1 MRLKRLDLYGYKS
14 FASRHSVEFGEGI
27 TAIVGPNGSGK
38 SNIADAVRWVMGE
51 QRFRHLRAKTTDD
64 LIFAGTRQRARMGV
78 AEVIITL
85 DNSTGWLPIDYAE
98 VSVGRRA
105 YRSGENEYI
114 INGNVVR
121 YRDVVDMLGVAGLAR
136 STYTVIGQGMVDA
149 ALSLRPEE
157 RRELFEEAA
166 GITPHLRKREQ
177 ALRRIDETRRNL
189 ERVSDILSEIQ
200 PRANRLRRQ
209 SERAEEHGLLR
220 QDLQELQ
227 RILYGH
233 QWQRLQ
239 RDLFNAEEQVRTK
252 QIQFDA
258 QRAYTRTFGD
268 KQEQLTEQ
276 QTAGRRELAR
286 LRQEETAKREA
297 LERLRREAAIMAE
310 RREMLQQQVQML
322 GAERETLESRYE
334 ILKGEAASALQEL
347 AQQEQALQESVAALS
362 EARAAMTE
370 VDAVRRQVQDRNKQV
385 RNQAQRL
392 DAKHTQLTAR
402 LEQLGERREQLVV
415 EQKKAQEQLTTLQ
428 QRLQALVQKE
438 DELTQ
443 REQVCGQGLA
453 EAQAH
458 QREIEGNTTRL
469 REEMV
474 QIGRELTRIETDRD
488 RLVARRDALERLRE
502 EMTGYHPGVR
512 AVLSASA
519 RLEGILGTVASL
531 IRVPQKVEAAIEA
544 ALGSR
549 LQNVVTERWEHAEAA
564 IALLKERRAG
574 WATFLPLDT
583 LRPSRPLQID
593 PAADVLGVAS
603 ELVRYEER
611 LRPVIELLLGRTVV
625 VRDLAAARRLLR
637 GRNRAA
643 LIVTVE
649 GETVQPSG
657 ALSGGSR
664 QRSTPLLAQE
674 REWRALPQRIA
685 EVEDALERAAQSSS
699 ELDEQL
705 AELQRQTN
713 ATRAEEQRLRQEQG
727 AAREALAAHRRH
739 RQELERE
746 RDWLTSRLKQAQE
759 QLTTLDRS
767 EAQMNTELE
776 AVVQQ
781 RHAVAT
787 QLDAL
792 QEQLAAADD
801 RELRQRVSDLETRH
815 AVAERTVSSQRRL
828 VASHRSNLNGVHD
841 QIAAKGEQ
849 RAGVER
855 DLAVLINSRET
866 TIAQRTQAEQDLAS
880 VCQRMIPAEQ
890 ALATIEDAQRDL
902 ERQRNESLERLQ
914 EAEIALSQATLER
927 DRLVDRQANLS
938 REIESEL
945 GPISLPQTVSHQL
958 RLDLGDDVV
967 ELPRVASLP
976 PGIHEEI
983 RQLKTRLR
991 RLGSIN
997 PDAPHEYEQL
1007 LERQTFLQSQAGD
1020 LRGAIASIY
1029 EVIEELDAVI
1039 ERDFVATV
1047 ERVDSA
1053 FRHYFSILFS
1063 GGSAR
1068 LVLTDRDDPSTSGIE
1083 IEANPPGKRAQSLA
1097 LLSGGERALTA
1108 VALIF
1113 ALLDANPVPF
1123 CFLDEVD
1130 AALDESNVGRF
1141 RELLQQH
1148 AQDTQFVVIT
1158 HNRSTIEAAATLYGV
1173 SMAEQGVSQMV
1184 SLKLDGQR
1192 TVVAKADESDYL
1204 ALP

>member
-14 FASRHSVEFGEGI
+14 FAARHSVEFGEGI

-51 QRFRHLRAKTTDD
+51 QRFRHLRAKTTED

-85 DNSTGWLPIDYAE
+85 DNATGWLPIDYAE

-121 YRDVVDMLGVAGLAR
+121 YRDVLDLLGVAGLAR

-166 GITPHLRKREQ
+166 GITPHLRKRDQ

-189 ERVSDILSEIQ
+189 ERVNDILGEIQ

-239 RDLFNAEEQVRTK
+239 RELFNAEEQVRFK
-252 QIQFDA
+252 QAQFDA
-258 QRAYTRTFGD
+258 QRAYARTFGD
-268 KQEQLTEQ
+268 KQEQLAEQ
-276 QTAGRRELAR
+276 QKAGRRELAR
-286 LRQEETAKREA
+286 LREDETGRREA
-297 LERLRREAAIMAE
+297 LERLSRQAAIMAE
-310 RREMLQQQVQML
+310 RREMLQRQMGTL
-322 GAERETLESRYE
+322 NAERETLGSRRE
-334 ILKGEAASALQEL
+334 ILDGEVASALQEL
-347 AQQEQALQESVAALS
+347 EQHEQALTESAAALA

-370 VDAVRRQVQDRNKQV
+370 VDAIRRQVQERHKQV

-392 DAKHTQLTAR
+392 DAKQTQFTAR
-402 LEQLGERREQLVV
+402 IEQLGERRVQLVR
-415 EQKKAQEQLTTLQ
+415 EQKSGQEKIAALQ
-428 QRLQALVQKE
+428 QRFEALKRQE
-438 DELTQ
+438 GELEQ
-443 REQVCGQGLA
+443 REQGSGQEMTKLHA
-453 EAQAH
+453 R
-458 QREIEGNTTRL
+458 QREIEADVTRL
-469 REEMV
+469 RDELAQV
-474 QIGRELTRIETDRD
+474 GRDLARIEADRD
-488 RLVARRDALERLRE
+488 RLVARRDSLERLRE

-512 AVLSASA
+512 AVLSAS

-531 IRVPQKVEAAIEA
+531 MRVPQELEAAIEA

-583 LRPSRPLQID
+583 LRPSRTLQLD

-611 LRPVIELLLGRTVV
+611 LRPAMELLLGRTAI

-637 GRNRAA
+637 GRNRAG

-685 EVEDALERAAQSSS
+685 EVEDVLERANQSSGA
-699 ELDEQL
+699 LQEQL
-705 AELQRQTN
+705 ADLQRQGN
-713 ATRAEEQRLRQEQG
+713 ASRAEEQRLRQEQTTVK
-727 AAREALAAHRRH
+727 EALAAHRRQ

-746 RDWLTSRLKQAQE
+746 REWLTSRLEQGQE
-759 QLTTLDRS
+759 QLAALDGN
-767 EAQMNTELE
+767 EAQMRADLE
-776 AVVQQ
+776 ALGQE
-781 RHAVAT
+781 RNTVAAE
-787 QLDAL
+787 LDAL
-792 QEQLAAADD
+792 QEELAAIDD
-801 RELRQRVSDLETRH
+801 RELRQRVGDIETRH

-828 VASHRSNLNGVHD
+828 VASHRSNLNGVQE
-841 QIAAKGEQ
+841 QIATKDEQ
-849 RAGVER
+849 RAAVER
-855 DLAVLINSRET
+855 DLYALVDSKEATL
-866 TIAQRTQAEQDLAS
+866 AQLTQAEQALIA
-880 VCQRMIPAEQ
+880 VRQRIAPAEQ
-890 ALATIEDAQRDL
+890 ALAALEDTQRDL
-902 ERQRNESLERLQ
+902 ERQRNESLDRLQ
-914 EAEIALSQATLER
+914 EAEIALSQTTLER
-927 DRLVDRQANLS
+927 DRLIDRQANLS
-938 REIESEL
+938 REIEAEL

-983 RQLKTRLR
+983 RQLKTRMR
-991 RLGSIN
+991 RLGNIN

-1007 LERQTFLQSQAGD
+1007 LERQTFLQSQSGD
-1020 LRGAIASIY
+1020 LRGAIASMY
-1029 EVIEELDAVI
+1029 DVIEELDAVI

-1047 ERVDSA
+1047 ERVDGA
-1053 FRHYFSILFS
+1053 FRRYFTVLFS

-1068 LVLTDRDDPSTSGIE
+1068 LVLTDRDDPATSGIE

-1148 AQDTQFVVIT
+1148 AHDTQFVVIT

-1173 SMAEQGVSQMV
+1173 SMAEQGVSQMM

-1192 TVVAKADESDYL
+1192 TTVAGADE
-1204 ALP
+1204 PH